1 MRTPIA
7 GALPLVAPAMP
18 VRAWFEAF
26 VKVSEPSSVML
37 TSLGVALLKRKGQAG
52 RSGTMDLSTG

>member
-18 VRAWFEAF
+18 LRAWFEAF
-26 VKVSEPSSVML
+26 VKVSEPSSGML
-37 TSLGVALLKRKGQAG
+37 PTLGVAPLKRKGQAG
-52 RSGTMDLSTG
+52 RSCTMDFSTG